1 MSDLVRSGS
10 LSLLSLEQETE
21 KMANSNKANT
31 ENSLVFF
38 IIKIFSEAKIFYNE
52 PLVIVYMLVVVV

>member
-1 MSDLVRSGS
+1 
-10 LSLLSLEQETE
+10 
-21 KMANSNKANT
+21 MANSNKANT